1 MEKTIVTAFMV
12 IISVIVSVMVY
23 NTIYP
28 AAVEGSASLRNMQA
42 RMDDRIQS
50 QIAIV
55 HAVGELDQNGSWQDT
70 NGDGDFNILVWSKNI
85 GSSRISAIHQVD
97 LFFGPE
103 GNFNRIAQIEE
114 TGGSYPYWEWEV
126 ENDENWNPTST
137 LKMTLHYNAPLPSGR
152 YFVKI
157 VLPNGLTTEY
167 YISL

>member
-23 NTIYP
+23 NSVYP
-28 AAVEGSASLRNMQA
+28 AAVQGSNSLRNMRT

-70 NGDGDFNILVWSKNI
+70 NGDGDFNVFIWSKNI
-85 GSSRISAIHQVD
+85 GSSRISAIQQVD
-97 LFFGPE
+97 LFFGPD
-103 GNFNRIAQIEE
+103 GNFSRIGHSDEA
-114 TGGSYPYWEWEV
+114 GGIYPYWQWDV

-137 LKMTLHYNAPLPSGR
+137 LKITIHSNTPLPSGR
-152 YFVKI
+152 YFIKI
-157 VLPNGLTTEY
+157 VLPNGLSSEY
-167 YISL
+167 FFSL

>member
-23 NTIYP
+23 NAVYP
-28 AAVEGSASLRNMQA
+28 AAVEGSTSLRNMRD

-55 HAVGELDQNGSWQDT
+55 HAVGEIDQNGGWQDT
-70 NGDGDFNILVWSKNI
+70 NGDGDFNVFIWSKNI
-85 GSSRISAIHQVD
+85 GSSRISAIQQVD
-97 LFFGPE
+97 LFFGPD
-103 GNFNRIAQIEE
+103 GNFSRIAQRDE
-114 TGGSYPYWEWEV
+114 TGSNYPYWEWEV

-137 LKMTLHYNAPLPSGR
+137 LKITIHSDAPLPSGR
-152 YFVKI
+152 YYIKL

-167 YISL
+167 FLSL

>member
-28 AAVEGSASLRNMQA
+28 AAVEGSSSLRNMSA

-50 QIAIV
+50 QITIV
-55 HAVGELDQNGSWQDT
+55 HATGELDQNGSWQDT
-70 NGDGDFNILVWSKNI
+70 NGDGDFSILIWSKNI
-85 GSSRISAIHQVD
+85 GASRISAVNQVD

-103 GNFNRIAQIEE
+103 GNFNRIAQLEE

-126 ENDENWNPTST
+126 ENDDSWNPTST

-152 YFVKI
+152 YFIKI
-157 VLPNGLTTEY
+157 VLPNGLSTEY